1 MVDLSER
8 GRKGGLVGGLSKS
21 AAKVKAAR
29 KNGNHQDAGRKR
41 TRTLGETLLRRKL
54 TSAEHE
60 LIREAF
66 FQLHPDEQIVFKK
79 FFFGPKEFW
88 PHQYFDLN
96 TTTLRRGTQH
106 PNARMRHI
114 LRKFRLVA
122 RWRLATK

>member
-54 TSAEHE
+54 SNAEHE

-66 FQLHPDEQIVFKK
+66 FQLQPDEQTVFKK
-79 FFFGPKEFW
+79 FYFGP
-88 PHQYFDLN
+88 
-96 TTTLRRGTQH
+96 
-106 PNARMRHI
+106 
-114 LRKFRLVA
+114 
-122 RWRLATK
+122 